1 MPNYTIQLRRGTAAE
16 HSSFTGAAGE
26 VTVNTTR
33 NSVHIHDG
41 STAGGTEM
49 ATKSSVDN
57 LSSDTLIDAD
67 NNTHVKV
74 EATTDVNEVQM
85 TAAGN
90 LVAKVTSTA
99 ILPGTNDTY
108 NLGASGNEWN
118 DVFVDNVIAST
129 SITDGALTI
138 QSGSITNGVAGT
150 FSGQVQA
157 GTLVGALTGAS
168 TGAHNGTVGA
178 TTPSTV
184 VGTTITAGTNF
195 VGDLTG
201 DVTGDLTGAHN
212 GTVGA
217 TTPSTVVGTTITAGT
232 NFVGDLTGDVTGDL
246 TGDVTGSIA
255 GVTANM
261 SGTVTGATI
270 TDGTMSINGGS
281 FTSVVDFTSTGNM
294 VVGGNF
300 TVNGTTTT
308 VNTETLTIDDNII
321 VLNNNEAGTP
331 SQNAGIEVER
341 GTSANKTFIWDEG
354 NDRWT
359 VGSETIVAGTF
370 EGDLT
375 GAVTGNASTATK
387 WATGRTI
394 TLTGDVTG
402 VSGSFDGSGNLSFAT
417 TIAANSVALG
427 TDTTGNYV
435 QQGATSGNGISGSV
449 NSEGG
454 TFTVTSNATSA
465 NTASTIVFRDGSG
478 NFSAGTITAT
488 ATAAQYA
495 DLAERYHSGVSID
508 AGSVVCFGGQ
518 HEIEM
523 CNEDAS
529 TRVAGVISTAPAFM
543 MNKDAGN
550 DDTHPYVALSGRV
563 PCKVQGPIV
572 KGDLLVSSTN
582 GHAKA
587 GAFVGGAVIGKALE
601 NFDGESGVIEVLVNL
616 M

>member
-168 TGAHNGTVGA
+168 
-178 TTPSTV
+178 
-184 VGTTITAGTNF
+184 
-195 VGDLTG
+195 
-201 DVTGDLTGAHN
+201 TGAHN